1 MRTTAGILLYL
12 GLLICFS
19 CEEQGWIGNCD
30 DCASTEPDRAVIEG
44 KVDKDGLPAMLR
56 IYEGELENDILYTS
70 FMASGPGFELP
81 VLLNKKYTVT
91 ATYQIDGDTYIA
103 VDSAFP
109 RVKYTKEQCEDP
121 CYFVYDRIVDLRI
134 KYLAGGE

>member
-1 MRTTAGILLYL
+1 
-12 GLLICFS
+12 
-19 CEEQGWIGNCD
+19 
-30 DCASTEPDRAVIEG
+30 
-44 KVDKDGLPAMLR
+44 
-56 IYEGELENDILYTS
+56 
-70 FMASGPGFELP
+70 MASGPGFELP
-81 VLLNKKYTVT
+81 VSLNKKYTVT